1 MGLVDMYCKLQ
12 SISFSHNK
20 TNLDPSE
27 SLFFPAKPAGV
38 HTQKKKRSPSWCN
51 WFALPSG
58 RYSQR
63 TFVVACSAT
72 KWLWCWY
79 LTSITYWMPQWYLTT
94 FLCNKMD
101 LDLKSPRCDRVN
113 LCICEVKGARS
124 VIFVKIHISFLFH
137 LKDRHSKDVNFKF
150 HLKQSSNFV
159 YCSCL
164 YLILCKLKGAL
175 DKYNTYFYFNREF
188 WIKPILKF
196 SADSAKAFSFY

>member
-1 MGLVDMYCKLQ
+1 MFCKLR
-12 SISFSHNK
+12 SITFSHDK
-20 TNLDPSE
+20 TNLDPIE
-27 SLFFPAKPAGV
+27 SLFFPSKGAGV
-38 HTQKKKRSPSWCN
+38 HKKRYPSWCN
-51 WFALPSG
+51 CFALPSG
-58 RYSQR
+58 RYSER

-94 FLCNKMD
+94 FLCENKATRWI
-101 LDLKSPRCDRVN
+101 LAKFPRCDRVN
-113 LCICEVKGARS
+113 LCICEVKGLQLYFS
-124 VIFVKIHISFLFH
+124 KFSFLFH

-175 DKYNTYFYFNREF
+175 DKYNIYIFKELNE
-188 WIKPILKF
+188 
-196 SADSAKAFSFY
+196 